1 METVS
6 LYDKYHSL
14 HNKKYMYNLITN
26 LIQKEKSVDMS
37 ENFTYNQFF
46 ETNFINTF
54 KDVETEDLKDL
65 NKHLLDTQI
74 DYYNQFI
81 SKQSALIKT
90 DKTRKEDKTNK
101 EEEIIEINEDD
112 EEDEEEEKHSIIHSL
127 RRIINLQNS
136 SRFNYR
142 VNNELKGKTCQVEK
156 VILPI
161 EDTTLFMCPVVI
173 LCLDTTYIDLHLR
186 GTMKLGH
193 RDYGLYTPFYES
205 PFQLNSDKLRIQ
217 FKNQLLNLKK
227 GCDAYKIESYEENM
241 ITLTYD
247 KGEFLEG
254 DYIRICNFEGIKLD
268 DDSCLKDQY
277 KIKGVHDNKLIIT
290 NDVIKEGLYVMN
302 LSVQHSIHLSYN

>member
-81 SKQSALIKT
+81 SKQSELIKT
-90 DKTRKEDKTNK
+90 DKV
-101 EEEIIEINEDD
+101 IELNEDD
-112 EEDEEEEKHSIIHSL
+112 EEEEEEYKHSILHSL

-142 VNNELKGKTCQVEK
+142 ISNELKGKTCQVEK

-173 LCLDTTYIDLHLR
+173 LCLDTKYIDLHLR

-193 RDYGLYTPFYES
+193 RDYGLYTPFYETT
-205 PFQLNSDKLRIQ
+205 FQLDSEKLRIQ

-227 GCDAYKIESYEENM
+227 GCDVYKIESYEEGA

-254 DYIRICNFEGIKLD
+254 DYIRICNFEGIELD
-268 DDSCLKDQY
+268 DESCLKDQY
-277 KIKGVHDNKLIIT
+277 KIKEVKDNKLIIDT
-290 NDVIKEGLYVMN
+290 KDVIKEGFYVMN

>member
-81 SKQSALIKT
+81 SKQSELIKN
-90 DKTRKEDKTNK
+90 D
-101 EEEIIEINEDD
+101 EIIVLNEDD
-112 EEDEEEEKHSIIHSL
+112 EDDEEEEDKHSIIHSL

-142 VNNELKGKTCQVEK
+142 ISNELKGKTCQVEK

-173 LCLDTTYIDLHLR
+173 LCLDTKYIDLHLR

-193 RDYGLYTPFYES
+193 RDYGLYTPFYETT
-205 PFQLNSDKLRIQ
+205 FQLDSEKLRIQ

-227 GCDAYKIESYEENM
+227 GCDVYKIESYEEGA

-254 DYIRICNFEGIKLD
+254 DYIRICNFEGIELE

-277 KIKGVHDNKLIIT
+277 KIKEVKDNKLIIDT
-290 NDVIKEGLYVMN
+290 TDVIKEGLYLMN
-302 LSVQHSIHLSYN
+302 MSLQHSIHLSYNS